1 VKSLPLVLVG
11 IVANMI
17 PLVTAVLGFF
27 ILGERLNRFE
37 KVCILLSFA
46 GVAIMV
52 TGKEAG
58 AGGLTGYT
66 LIAIVALILYP
77 VF

>member
-52 TGKEAG
+52 TGKEEG